1 MISTGFKTVPDWF
14 SLENQGASV
23 AVGDLNGNG
32 TPDLVVMLV
41 DSPPGKNRGV
51 YRVGHDLDVDANITG
66 GWTPWLDIPDWFSWE
81 NQGAGIALGDLNGN
95 GKLDLVVMT
104 VDNPPG
110 QNRGIYR
117 VGHDLDGDGNVTGG
131 WTLWL
136 DIPDWFSW
144 ENQGAGIALGDLD
157 GDGKLDLVVMTVDN
171 PPGQNRGIYRVGHDL
186 DANGNVTGGWTPWLD
201 MPDWFSWENQGGGV
215 AVSDITGNGKLDLV
229 LFGIDN
235 PPAQNQA
242 FFRTAF
248 DVGTNGLPAGAQA
261 QDPVAGWSTLLG
273 VNNWFSWEN
282 EQSGIVVAQLGGVK
296 HLLILAADHP
306 TTGNVG
312 VYTTV
317 RLVEDPAIHGSW
329 ELESYNSQVLA
340 IHAAVLHTGKVL
352 FFAGSGNNTVR
363 VADPHFG
370 DVATGLYTSVVWD
383 PAAAPPNNFDHPA
396 TIHRADGK
404 PFDFFCGGDTFL
416 ADGRI
421 LSAGGNLSY
430 NNGNNLGQRD
440 VAIFD
445 PASEQWSATAPM
457 AHGRWYP
464 QLLTLPDGRILTV
477 SGKNETD
484 GNLNPLF
491 EVYDPVHGT
500 WSQLHPPQAGNFV
513 GLPFYAHLFLLAD
526 GRVFFSGGRMDDDRG
541 QPAGILDLA
550 QQPVGFQFVASIEDP
565 AFRNQSS
572 SVLLPPAQDQRVM
585 IIGGGPVDDVTSAT
599 GGTEV
604 VALNQLGPS
613 YQLAMPLSLPRMH
626 LNATLLP
633 DRTVFVSGGAI
644 SHEAAGVRPIARLQ
658 TEIYDPETDTWRPGA
673 AASVIR
679 MYHSVALLLPDGRV
693 VTTCGN
699 PPPYGNRAAWEP
711 PQPNEEMRIEIY
723 SPPYLFAGARPAIG
737 AVTPEWQYGSAID
750 VAADQPA
757 SVLWAE
763 LIRSGITTHA
773 FDNSQRLVDLPIE
786 ARTGT
791 GLTVRAPD
799 GPNVAPPGWYM
810 LFLVNENRVPS
821 AGTWIHLS

>member
-1 MISTGFKTVPDWF
+1 MISPGFKTVPDWF
-14 SLENQGASV
+14 SFENQGASV

-32 TPDLVVMLV
+32 KPDLVVMLV
-41 DSPPGKNRGV
+41 DSPPGQNRGV
-51 YRVGHDLDVDANITG
+51 YRVGHDLDGDGNVTG

-81 NQGAGIALGDLNGN
+81 NQGAGIALGDLDGN

-104 VDNPPG
+104 
-110 QNRGIYR
+110 I
-117 VGHDLDGDGNVTGG
+117 
-131 WTLWL
+131 
-136 DIPDWFSW
+136 
-144 ENQGAGIALGDLD
+144 
-157 GDGKLDLVVMTVDN
+157 DN

-215 AVSDITGNGKLDLV
+215 ALADITGNGKLDLV

-242 FFRTAF
+242 FFRAAF

-261 QDPVAGWSTLLG
+261 QDPVAGWSSLLG

-282 EQSGIVVAQLGGVK
+282 EQSGIAVVQLNGVQQ
-296 HLLILAADHP
+296 LLILAVDHP

-329 ELESYNSQVLA
+329 ELASYNSQVLA

-370 DVATGLYTSVVWD
+370 DVASGLYTSVVWN
-383 PAAAPPNNFDHPA
+383 PAAAPPNNFDHPV

-404 PFDFFCGGDTFL
+404 PFDFFCGGDTLL

-445 PASEQWSATAPM
+445 PESEQWSATAPM

-491 EVYDPVHGT
+491 EVYDPADGT
-500 WSQLHPPQAGNFV
+500 WSQLHPPQVGNFV
-513 GLPFYAHLFLLAD
+513 GLPFYAHLFLLTD

-541 QPAGILDLA
+541 QPAGILDLTHE
-550 QQPVGFQFVASIEDP
+550 PVVFQFVASIENP

-572 SVLLPPAQDQRVM
+572 SVLLAPAQDQRVM

-599 GGTEV
+599 GVTEV
-604 VALNQLGPS
+604 VALNQPGPT

-644 SHEAAGVRPIARLQ
+644 SHEATGVRPIARLQ

-693 VTTCGN
+693 ITTCGN

-723 SPPYLFAGARPAIG
+723 SPPYLFAGARPTIG
-737 AVTPEWQYGSAID
+737 QVAPEWQYGSPID
-750 VAADQPA
+750 VAAGQPA
-757 SVLWAE
+757 SILWAE

-799 GPNVAPPGWYM
+799 GPNLAPPGWYM